1 MGTIMPIYEYQ
12 CEACDHKMEKLQKLS
27 DKPLKV
33 CPMCN
38 ELRLNKLVS
47 AAGFRL
53 KGEGW
58 YETDFKTGKKKN
70 VAGDNPN
77 TTGSSGSSGSDSI
90 SSADSS
96 SSSSSSS
103 SSDSGSGS
111 GSDTSSKSSS
121 SSSKSASKPS
131 APAAAS

>member
-1 MGTIMPIYEYQ
+1 MPIYEYQ

-27 DKPLKV
+27 DEPLKV
-33 CPMCN
+33 CPICN

-77 TTGSSGSSGSDSI
+77 TTGSSESSGS
-90 SSADSS
+90 DSS

-103 SSDSGSGS
+103 SSDSSSGSGS
-111 GSDTSSKSSS
+111 GTSSKSSS
-121 SSSKSASKPS
+121 SSSTSSSKPS
-131 APAAAS
+131 TPAAAS